1 MPLRVPPLVRRI
13 LSRLIDAETQET
25 DPWLR
30 DDLQIARLT
39 VAYAARGEAVLCSPD
54 VLASYAVLGLHPE
67 KVWPAIQR
75 EGRRCLGHCAK
86 LWARRSFGKKCI
98 RRSRRNPSSSGV
110 RKQTARVPQTLTQR
124 CNKVLHEPR

>member
-54 VLASYAVLGLHPE
+54 VLASYAVRPSSGKSL
-67 KVWPAIQR
+67 AR
-75 EGRRCLGHCAK
+75 DS
-86 LWARRSFGKKCI
+86 ARRKALLGPFCEVVGTPQLRGEMHPKKPGAI
-98 RRSRRNPSSSGV
+98 RQALV
-110 RKQTARVPQTLTQR
+110 
-124 CNKVLHEPR
+124 